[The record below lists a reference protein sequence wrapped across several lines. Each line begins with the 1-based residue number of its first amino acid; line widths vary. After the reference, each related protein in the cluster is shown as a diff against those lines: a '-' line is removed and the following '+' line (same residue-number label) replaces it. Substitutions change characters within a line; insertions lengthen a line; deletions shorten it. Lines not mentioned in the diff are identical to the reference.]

1 MHSKIQKW
9 GNSQGLRITKVM
21 LEEIKASVGDEVEI
35 YTQEGKII
43 VELIKQV
50 RGKHDLKSLVA
61 EIPQEYKSTEVN
73 WGKPV
78 GKEEW

>member
-1 MHSKIQKW
+1 MHTKIQKW
-9 GNSQGLRITKVM
+9 GNSQGLRLTKVI
-21 LEEIKASVGDEVEI
+21 LKEIQAAVGDEIEI

-43 VELIKQV
+43 VEPIKQV
-50 RGKHDLKSLVA
+50 RGKYDLKSLVDN
-61 EIPQEYKSTEVN
+61 IPEEYKTVEVN